1 MFMATCFCAYVRKMK
16 ELEILPLLSYGN
28 KDANQSNFDAIRGL
42 MEATSSLSYAKRQ
55 IIRDNIIEFGTG
67 SNEDL
72 MENDLDNVVPIE
84 EQGVF
89 HAPFF
94 FER

>member
-1 MFMATCFCAYVRKMK
+1 MK
-16 ELEILPLLSYGN
+16 ELEILPLLSYGSS
-28 KDANQSNFDAIRGL
+28 DANKSNFDAIRGL
-42 MEATSSLSYAKRQ
+42 MEATSPLKYAKRQ
-55 IIRDNIIEFGTG
+55 IIRDEIIEFGTG

-72 MENDLDNVVPIE
+72 IEDELDNNVPIE
-84 EQGVF
+84 EQGIF